1 MLVLKTL
8 GLKANSNVV
17 VVQVVDTVEEA
28 VNFIFK
34 KEGISWEK
42 HEGKVY
48 FFVNILII
56 SLLLVRFLI
65 TFLIKMAVVRPIS
78 IGKKVFLNQDYNLF
92 TFGVLEE
99 IYFLLVS
106 SAN

>member
-1 MLVLKTL
+1 
-8 GLKANSNVV
+8 
-17 VVQVVDTVEEA
+17 
-28 VNFIFK
+28 
-34 KEGISWEK
+34 
-42 HEGKVY
+42 
-48 FFVNILII
+48 
-56 SLLLVRFLI
+56 
-65 TFLIKMAVVRPIS
+65 MAVVRPIS